1 MYKKYI
7 KSQLLISWK
16 LTKHYYDEQNLF
28 LYKIQMKKYIFL
40 SSLIMMLTLLTA
52 CWNNENTEEN
62 INDTSDNETL
72 TIIDGEST
80 TTNKKIPDEEIYAT
94 SINNALQ
101 ELAAQALNCETG
113 KTITAF
119 AILWSWE
126 LKNWNYKYYWV
137 AESVWY
143 VPWEWG
149 SLQSTCYRIAPLS
162 MEFSQNGKR
171 YKLIDYDYV
180 DTTNDEFLIE
190 DYKPEMDWWALDEK
204 VKAIFSEEAFKVWQ
218 ERDYWEHFPD
228 YMDPDRKSFEDR
240 ALEYFGGHIEEDDE
254 IGNQEITEEK

>member
-1 MYKKYI
+1 MYKKSV

-16 LTKHYYDEQNLF
+16 LIKHYYNEKNLF
-28 LYKIQMKKYIFL
+28 LYKIHMKKYIFL

-62 INDTSDNETL
+62 INSTSDNETL
-72 TIIDGEST
+72 TIIDEEST

-126 LKNWNYKYYWV
+126 LENWNYKYYWV

-149 SLQSTCYRIAPLS
+149 SLQSTCYRIAPLA

-171 YKLIDYDYV
+171 YKLIDYDFIETK
-180 DTTNDEFLIE
+180 DNDFLIE
-190 DYKPEMDWWALDEK
+190 DYKPDMDWWALDEK

-240 ALEYFGGHIEEDDE
+240 ALEYFGGHIEDDDE
-254 IGNQEITEEK
+254 IEIQEVTEE